1 LDVDSIDRVTRRLK
15 LQNLRVLDAVVRSGS
30 MARAAGE
37 LHISQ
42 PAISKAIGELEHTLG
57 VRVLDRGRYGV
68 EPTAYGRALLRRSV
82 TVFDE
87 LRESI
92 KEIEYLTDPTAGEL
106 RIGALEAVAAGLLAA
121 TIERLSRTHPRI
133 IFHVTSALSHNTLY
147 THDLRERKLD
157 LAIGRLTSFA
167 EDEFK
172 TEVLFNEQ
180 LYVVAGTTSPWARRR
195 RVRLA
200 ELVNE
205 PWIFPPETSHLVSSL
220 TAEAFH
226 ASGLEVPRATVLTL
240 SLHIRN
246 GLLASG
252 RYLTLL
258 PGNMLRFGAN
268 YLPLKVLPIELPIKP
283 RPVGIVTLRNRTLNP
298 VAQLFLDCAREV
310 ARPLAEAK

>member
-1 LDVDSIDRVTRRLK
+1 MESIDRVTRRLK

-42 PAISKAIGELEHTLG
+42 PAISKAIGELEHTVG
-57 VRVLDRGRYGV
+57 VRLLDRGRYGV
-68 EPTAYGRALLRRSV
+68 EPTAYGRVLLRRSV

-106 RIGALEAVAAGLLAA
+106 RIGAHEPVAAGLLAA
-121 TIERLSRTHPRI
+121 TIERLSRKHPRI
-133 IFHVTSALSHNTLY
+133 IFHVTTSNSHTLY

-157 LAIGRLTSFA
+157 LAIGRLTSIA
-167 EDEFK
+167 DEFK
-172 TEVLFNEQ
+172 TEVLFDEQ
-180 LYVVAGTTSPWARRR
+180 LYVVAGTTSPWTRRR

-205 PWIFPPETSHLVSSL
+205 PWILPPEITSVGPL

-226 ASGLEVPRATVLTL
+226 ASGLEVPPATVLTL
-240 SLHIRN
+240 SLLIRN

-258 PGNMLRFGAN
+258 PGSMLHFGAS

-283 RPVGIVTLRNRTLNP
+283 QPVGIVTLRNRTLNP

-310 ARPLAEAK
+310 ARPLAEEK

>member
-1 LDVDSIDRVTRRLK
+1 MS
-15 LQNLRVLDAVVRSGS
+15 
-30 MARAAGE
+30 
-37 LHISQ
+37 
-42 PAISKAIGELEHTLG
+42 
-57 VRVLDRGRYGV
+57 
-68 EPTAYGRALLRRSV
+68 
-82 TVFDE
+82 
-87 LRESI
+87 
-92 KEIEYLTDPTAGEL
+92 DPTAGEL

-121 TIERLSRTHPRI
+121 TIERLSRKHPRI

-157 LAIGRLTSFA
+157 LAMGRLTSIV

-172 TEVLFNEQ
+172 TEILFNEQ

-205 PWIFPPETSHLVSSL
+205 PWILPPETFVSGL
-220 TAEAFH
+220 LAVEAFH

-252 RYLTLL
+252 RYLTIL

-310 ARPLAEAK
+310 ARPLAEGK